1 MRLYHGTNIDFEEIK
16 LSRCRPNK
24 DFGQGFYLTDIRSQA
39 EAMAIRRC
47 EFEET
52 GVPIVQEYEFDENM
66 LSGDDFDVLRFD
78 GVSEEWAEFILM
90 NRMAKGQRRHRHDIV
105 VGPVADDGV
114 VFLQLNLYMQ
124 HLITI
129 EALVKE
135 LTYRQLNNQY
145 YFGTER
151 AIQQLRRV

>member
-1 MRLYHGTNIDFEEIK
+1 MKLYHGTNIDFGEIL
-16 LSRCRPNK
+16 LSHCRPNK

-66 LSGDDFDVLRFD
+66 LAGNDLDVLRFD
-78 GVSEEWAEFILM
+78 GVSAEWAEFILM
-90 NRMAKGQRRHRHDIV
+90 NRMAKGQRMHNHDIV

-114 VFLQLNLYMQ
+114 VYQLNLYLQ

-145 YFGTER
+145 FFGTER
-151 AIQQLRRV
+151 AIQQLQRV

>member
-16 LSRCRPNK
+16 LSCCRPNK

-39 EAMAIRRC
+39 EAMAVRRC
-47 EFEET
+47 EFEES
-52 GVPIVQEYEFDENM
+52 GVPIVQEYEFDESM
-66 LSGDDFDVLRFD
+66 LSVGVFDVLKFD
-78 GVSEEWAEFILM
+78 KVSAEWAEFILN
-90 NRMAKGQRRHRHDIV
+90 NRMAKGQRMHNYDIV
-105 VGPVADDGV
+105 IGPVADDGV
-114 VFLQLNLYMQ
+114 VFQLNLYMQ

-129 EALVKE
+129 DTLVKE
-135 LTYRQLNNQY
+135 LTYSHLNNQY

>member
-1 MRLYHGTNIDFEEIK
+1 MRLYHGTNTDFGEIT

-39 EAMAIRRC
+39 EAMAVRRC
-47 EFEET
+47 EFEES
-52 GVPIVQEYEFDENM
+52 GVPIVQEYEFDEH
-66 LSGDDFDVLRFD
+66 LQDDHTLDVLRFD

-90 NRMAKGQRRHRHDIV
+90 NRMAKGQRMHSHDIV
-105 VGPVADDGV
+105 TGPVADDGV
-114 VFLQLNLYMQ
+114 VFQLNLYMQ

-145 YFGTER
+145 FFGTER
-151 AIQQLRRV
+151 AIQCLKRL

>member
-1 MRLYHGTNIDFEEIK
+1 MRLYHGTNIDFEEIQ
-16 LSRCRPNK
+16 LSCCRPNK

-52 GVPIVQEYEFDENM
+52 GVPVVQEYEFDEKM

-90 NRMAKGQRRHRHDIV
+90 NRMAKGQRMHNYDIV

-114 VFLQLNLYMQ
+114 VFQLNLYMQ

-129 EALVKE
+129 ETLVNE

-145 YFGTER
+145 YFGTQR

>member
-1 MRLYHGTNIDFEEIK
+1 MKLYHGTNIDFGEIL

-24 DFGQGFYLTDIRSQA
+24 DFGQGFYLMDIRSQA

-52 GVPIVQEYEFDENM
+52 GVPIVQEYEFDEKM
-66 LSGDDFDVLRFD
+66 LDGDVFDVLKFD
-78 GVSEEWAEFILM
+78 RVSAEWAEFILM
-90 NRMAKGQRRHRHDIV
+90 NRMAKGQRMHNHDIV

-114 VFLQLNLYMQ
+114 VFQLNLYMQ

>member
-1 MRLYHGTNIDFEEIK
+1 MKLYHGTNTDFCEIL

-39 EAMAIRRC
+39 EAMAVRRC
-47 EFEET
+47 EFEES
-52 GVPIVQEYEFDENM
+52 GVPIVQEYEFDET
-66 LSGDDFDVLRFD
+66 LLDGGCFDVLKFN
-78 GVSEEWAEFILM
+78 GVSVDWAEFILK
-90 NRMAKGQRRHRHDIV
+90 NRMAKGQRIHNHDIV

-114 VFLQLNLYMQ
+114 VFQLNLYMQ
-124 HLITI
+124 HLITM
-129 EALVKE
+129 ETLVKE

-145 YFGTER
+145 FFGTER

>member
-1 MRLYHGTNIDFEEIK
+1 MRLYHGTNTDFGEIL

-39 EAMAIRRC
+39 KAMAVRRC

-52 GVPIVQEYEFDENM
+52 GIPIVLEYEFDENV
-66 LSGDDFDVLRFD
+66 LNSGDLKILRFD
-78 GVSEEWAEFILM
+78 GVSEYWAEFILK
-90 NRMAKGQRRHRHDIV
+90 NRMAKGQRVHDYDIV

-114 VFLQLNLYMQ
+114 VFQLNLYMQ

-129 EALVKE
+129 ETLVKD

-145 YFGTER
+145 FFGTEQ
-151 AIQQLRRV
+151 AIQQLKRI

>member
-1 MRLYHGTNIDFEEIK
+1 MRLYHGTNTDFGEIL

-52 GVPIVQEYEFDENM
+52 GVPIVQEYEFDENL
-66 LSGDDFDVLRFD
+66 LSGDDFDVMSFD

-90 NRMAKGQRRHRHDIV
+90 NRMAKGQRMHNHDIV

-114 VFLQLNLYMQ
+114 VFQLNLYMQ

>member
-1 MRLYHGTNIDFEEIK
+1 MKLYHGTNIDFGEIL
-16 LSRCRPNK
+16 LSHCRPNK

-39 EAMAIRRC
+39 ELMAIRRC
-47 EFEET
+47 EFEEI
-52 GVPIVQEYEFDENM
+52 GVPIVQEYEFDEKM
-66 LSGDDFDVLRFD
+66 LAGNDLDVMRFD

-90 NRMAKGQRRHRHDIV
+90 NRMAKGQRMHKHDIV

-114 VFLQLNLYMQ
+114 VFQLNLYMQ

-129 EALVKE
+129 ETLVKE